1 MPISIEA
8 FAWIVIV
15 EEICGESIEV
25 EFIVPRF
32 TRFLQL
38 VIKEHKYYDD
48 LFLYGRTSIYYSWIK
63 LHAQHRFT
71 YTNCCWRK
79 LYGKEFFII
88 FSLIS

>member
-1 MPISIEA
+1 MAISIEA

-48 LFLYGRTSIYYSWIK
+48 LFFYGWIK

-71 YTNCCWRK
+71 DTNCCWRK

-88 FSLIS
+88 FSFIS